1 MTDGW
6 YPDEFEPD
14 FEVPIGRPRDREI
27 DEAKD
32 VLLRDIFAAQP
43 DRVFYG
49 RQIELFV
56 ERRFFHWITTRALG
70 ELAEERR
77 IGSRVSEIR
86 EGLVVRFYWS
96 KRNRYWRRAAARIGE
111 LVSEYA
117 ADRVGRALGNHGEMM
132 FDAALPKVGFMPRGE
147 DVQEWAG
154 RRWEKTGHDL
164 DRVIER
170 DGVLY
175 GVEIKNALDYIE
187 RVELVTKLEMC
198 AVLGLRPLF
207 IMRFAPKNYIEMVRQ
222 AGGFTLL
229 FEYQMYPP
237 GYEALAQ
244 RLKDELGLKV
254 GWPSQVG
261 TGTVQRFLSW
271 HQAQL
276 RKG

>member
-1 MTDGW
+1 MNDGGS
-6 YPDEFEPD
+6 PDEP
-14 FEVPIGRPRDREI
+14 GRPRDREI
-27 DEAKD
+27 DEARD

-49 RQIELFV
+49 RQIELLV

-70 ELAEERR
+70 ELAAEGR
-77 IGSRVSEIR
+77 IESRVTELR
-86 EGLVVRFYWS
+86 AGLVVRFYWS
-96 KRNRYWRRAAARIGE
+96 RRNRYWRRAAARIGE

-117 ADRVGRALGNHGEMM
+117 QDRVGHALGNHGEMM

-147 DVQEWAG
+147 DVREWAG
-154 RRWEKTGHDL
+154 HRWEKTGHDL

-187 RVELVTKLEMC
+187 RDELVTKVEMC
-198 AVLGLRPLF
+198 AELGFRPLF
-207 IMRFAPKNYIEMVRQ
+207 IMRFAPRNYIEMVRQ

-237 GYEALAQ
+237 GYEDLAR
-244 RLKDELGLKV
+244 RLKDELDLKV
-254 GWPSQVG
+254 GWPPQVAQS
-261 TGTVQRFLSW
+261 TLNRFVKW
-271 HQAQL
+271 HQGRL
-276 RKG
+276 GEH